1 VVQQVQCMQMKCL
14 NINNNASY
22 SNVNLEQEAD
32 IMGVRSEAVGKQ
44 SLNIILMAGHAG
56 NFREIDKGRKI
67 AKRTNQKEYEMYTN
81 PGGLRDIIPAA
92 ERTNQDNQEISD
104 MGENVII
111 MQNVF
116 YGIQKESCLALDIK
130 IGKTTASRFQ
140 LLESG
145 EKSRAGALFKEMK
158 LKLYDRYTRSS
169 VRGWRVIPI
178 DNGNRA
184 KIGRNSEIW
193 LRNQLD
199 RINVN
204 KDAVLKSV
212 ITQLDLIKRRLEQSQ
227 KTFIASSVLI
237 VIDLQHPENVS
248 AKLIDLAHP
257 IDANNRL
264 FQKYK
269 ENFNEGI
276 IALITFFENYV
287 AEQEVQVT

>member
-1 VVQQVQCMQMKCL
+1 MQMKCL

-184 KIGRNSEIW
+184 KIGRNSETW

-204 KDAVLKSV
+204 KDAVLKSI
-212 ITQLDLIKRRLEQSQ
+212 ITRLDLIKRRLEQSQ

>member
-1 VVQQVQCMQMKCL
+1 MQMKCL